1 VLFLLKVVNLESLTR
16 SDCNVNLY
24 PDSTVYQA
32 SFSGILRVGMAASY
46 ISQSVNND
54 ILFFIDEL

>member
-32 SFSGILRVGMAASY
+32 SFSGILRVGMAASLY
-46 ISQSVNND
+46 IA
-54 ILFFIDEL
+54 IGK